1 MSLSLNVDFYMVLL
15 LTVLTLGVSGDTIY
29 HEKSMETTESKVLFG
44 LAVGV
49 GVLSIFHFV
58 LMNTGILDMINR
70 WIRAFINMLFYIVAV
85 VFFVGFIYFNRDFNE
100 LPTDKKV
107 MFVSSIVCCF
117 IIVIYPGYF
126 VSYVK
131 AIRNFK

>member
-58 LMNTGILDMINR
+58 
-70 WIRAFINMLFYIVAV
+70 
-85 VFFVGFIYFNRDFNE
+85 
-100 LPTDKKV
+100 KK
-107 MFVSSIVCCF
+107 
-117 IIVIYPGYF
+117 
-126 VSYVK
+126 K
-131 AIRNFK
+131 AILNTLNLLEISQVKKE

>member
-49 GVLSIFHFV
+49 GIDS
-58 LMNTGILDMINR
+58 
-70 WIRAFINMLFYIVAV
+70 
-85 VFFVGFIYFNRDFNE
+85 
-100 LPTDKKV
+100 
-107 MFVSSIVCCF
+107 
-117 IIVIYPGYF
+117 
-126 VSYVK
+126 
-131 AIRNFK
+131 